1 MNTQCLSALYVAT
14 FASARTRK
22 RRQIMRHIRTV
33 NLCSPRPCK
42 QGSAP
47 RVATPTASQARQ
59 RSTKALDSRTK
70 SVVRRVVVKHPE
82 RRVIFIV
89 APGVHLLDLAGP
101 VQAFDSANGC
111 GCNYRLHFTGSTP
124 QVPSAVGLALTG
136 FGPMIPASGLD
147 GNDLVIVSG
156 VRWHDRTRREVLEEF
171 LRDYLRVAHR
181 SGATVGSVCSGAFG
195 LGEAGLLDGRRCTTH
210 WSCVKELQRRYP
222 KADVVDN
229 VLFVHDR
236 GVTTSAGIASG
247 IDLALS
253 FVEQDYGPQ
262 MTARV
267 ARDLV
272 VYFRR
277 TGAHHQLNV
286 FLDYRA
292 HLHVGVHRVQ
302 DWLNEHPAEP
312 APLARLASL
321 AAMSESTLTRA
332 FRANTG
338 LTPLQ
343 YQQRVR
349 LEMAAS
355 LMRDHRLTLEVVA
368 ERCGF
373 ADVRHFRRL
382 WTGAFGQPPSQSRKG
397 TADGHAAR

>member
-1 MNTQCLSALYVAT
+1 M
-14 FASARTRK
+14 K
-22 RRQIMRHIRTV
+22 R
-33 NLCSPRPCK
+33 
-42 QGSAP
+42 A
-47 RVATPTASQARQ
+47 
-59 RSTKALDSRTK
+59 
-70 SVVRRVVVKHPE
+70 E
-82 RRVIFIV
+82 RRVIFIL

-101 VQAFDSANGC
+101 VQTFDSANGC
-111 GCNYRLHFTGSTP
+111 GCDYRLHFIGASP

-136 FGPMIPASGLD
+136 FGPLIPANELD
-147 GNDLVIVSG
+147 RNHLVIVPG
-156 VRWHDRTRREVLEEF
+156 VRWRGRTRSEVLAGSQRE
-171 LRDYLRVAHR
+171 YLRIAHE

-210 WSCVKELQRRYP
+210 WSCVEELQRRYP
-222 KADVVDN
+222 NAEVLEN

-236 GVTTSAGIASG
+236 GVTTSAGNASG

-253 FVEQDYGPQ
+253 FVEQDHGSQ

-277 TGAHHQLNV
+277 SGTHHQLNV

-292 HLHVGVHRVQ
+292 HLHPGVHRVQ
-302 DWLNEHPAEP
+302 DWLNEHPGQA
-312 APLARLASL
+312 APLAKLASL
-321 AAMSESTLTRA
+321 AGMSESTLTRA

-343 YQQRVR
+343 YQQKVR
-349 LEMAAS
+349 LVLAAG
-355 LMRDHRLTLEVVA
+355 LMRDHRLTLEVIA

-382 WTGAFGQPPSQSRKG
+382 WTNAFGQSPSHSRKG
-397 TADGHAAR
+397 AANGHEFNREWKRITKQPQMNAEQRR

>member
-1 MNTQCLSALYVAT
+1 MK
-14 FASARTRK
+14 RDERK
-22 RRQIMRHIRTV
+22 I
-33 NLCSPRPCK
+33 
-42 QGSAP
+42 
-47 RVATPTASQARQ
+47 
-59 RSTKALDSRTK
+59 
-70 SVVRRVVVKHPE
+70 
-82 RRVIFIV
+82 IFIV

-101 VQAFDSANGC
+101 LQAFDSANGC
-111 GCNYRLHFTGSTP
+111 GGHYRLHFIGSTP
-124 QVPSAVGLALTG
+124 QVPSAVGIALTG
-136 FGPMIPASGLD
+136 FGPKIPADELD
-147 GNDLVIVSG
+147 QNDLVIVPG
-156 VRWHDRTRREVLEEF
+156 VRWRGRTRRDVLSES
-171 LRDYLRVAHR
+171 LRDYLRIAHR
-181 SGATVGSVCSGAFG
+181 SGAAIGSVCSGAFG
-195 LGEAGLLDGRRCTTH
+195 LGEAGLLEARRCTTH

-222 KADVVDN
+222 TAEVVDN

-236 GVTTSAGIASG
+236 GITTSAGIASG

-253 FVEQDYGPQ
+253 FIEQHYGPQ

-277 TGAHHQLNV
+277 TGAHHQLSV
-286 FLDYRA
+286 YLDYRA
-292 HLHVGVHRVQ
+292 HLHSGVHRVQ
-302 DWLNEHPAEP
+302 DWLNEHPGDP

-343 YQQRVR
+343 YQQKVR

-355 LMRDHRLTLEVVA
+355 LMRDHRLTLEVIA

-382 WTGAFGQPPSQSRKG
+382 WTTTFGQSPSHFRRA
-397 TADGHAAR
+397 TANGDEWTRLRQAYGAAGSG

>member
-1 MNTQCLSALYVAT
+1 
-14 FASARTRK
+14 
-22 RRQIMRHIRTV
+22 
-33 NLCSPRPCK
+33 
-42 QGSAP
+42 
-47 RVATPTASQARQ
+47 VATPTALQARQ
-59 RSTKALDSRTK
+59 RSTGGDPLRPRKRGSAPQKRSIRE
-70 SVVRRVVVKHPE
+70 RRPWLGEAHVKHLE

-156 VRWHDRTRREVLEEF
+156 VRWHGRTRRDVLEEF

-253 FVEQDYGPQ
+253 IVEQDYGPQ

-302 DWLNEHPAEP
+302 DWLNEHPAEA

-343 YQQRVR
+343 YQQKVR

-382 WTGAFGQPPSQSRKG
+382 WTGAFGQPPSQSRQG

>member
-1 MNTQCLSALYVAT
+1 MQPS
-14 FASARTRK
+14 
-22 RRQIMRHIRTV
+22 
-33 NLCSPRPCK
+33 
-42 QGSAP
+42 
-47 RVATPTASQARQ
+47 
-59 RSTKALDSRTK
+59 
-70 SVVRRVVVKHPE
+70 E
-82 RRVIFIV
+82 RRVIFLL

-101 VQAFDSANGC
+101 VQAFDSANQC
-111 GCNYRLHFTGSTP
+111 GGNYRLHFMGSSA
-124 QVPSAVGLALTG
+124 QVPSAVGIALTG
-136 FGPMIPASGLD
+136 FGPAIPANELSQ
-147 GNDLVIVSG
+147 NDLVLVPG
-156 VRWHDRTRREVLEEF
+156 VRWRGRTRGQVLSESLRE
-171 LRDYLRVAHR
+171 YLRTASH
-181 SGATVGSVCSGAFG
+181 SGAALSSVCSGAFA

-210 WSCVKELQRRYP
+210 WSCVNELQRRYP
-222 KADVVDN
+222 SAEVIDN
-229 VLFVHDR
+229 VLFVQDR

-253 FVEQDYGPQ
+253 FVEQDHGPQ
-262 MTARV
+262 LTACV

-286 FLDYRA
+286 YLDYRA
-292 HLHVGVHRVQ
+292 HLHSGVHRVQ

-321 AAMSESTLTRA
+321 AAMSQSTLTRA
-332 FRANTG
+332 FRASTG

-343 YQQRVR
+343 YQQKVR

-355 LMRDHRLTLEVVA
+355 LMRDRSLTLEVVA

-382 WTGAFGQPPSQSRKG
+382 WTSAFGQAPSRFRK
-397 TADGHAAR
+397 

>member
-1 MNTQCLSALYVAT
+1 MKPA
-14 FASARTRK
+14 K
-22 RRQIMRHIRTV
+22 
-33 NLCSPRPCK
+33 
-42 QGSAP
+42 
-47 RVATPTASQARQ
+47 
-59 RSTKALDSRTK
+59 
-70 SVVRRVVVKHPE
+70 
-82 RRVIFIV
+82 RRVIFV
-89 APGVHLLDLAGP
+89 LAPGVHLLDLAGP
-101 VQAFDSANGC
+101 VQTFDSANGC
-111 GCNYRLHFTGSTP
+111 GCNYLLHFIGASP

-136 FGPMIPASGLD
+136 FGPLIPANDLD
-147 GNDLVIVSG
+147 RNDLVIVPG
-156 VRWHDRTRREVLEEF
+156 VRWKGRTRTDVLTGAQRE
-171 LRDYLRVAHR
+171 YLQIAHQT
-181 SGATVGSVCSGAFG
+181 GAGVGSVCSGAFG

-222 KADVVDN
+222 KAEVLDD

-253 FVEQDYGPQ
+253 FVEQDHGAQ

-267 ARDLV
+267 GRDLV

-277 TGAHHQLNV
+277 SGAHHQLNV

-292 HLHVGVHRVQ
+292 HLHGGVHRVQ
-302 DWLNEHPAEP
+302 DWLNEHPAEA
-312 APLARLASL
+312 APLERLASL

-332 FRANTG
+332 FKANTG

-343 YQQRVR
+343 YQQKVR
-349 LEMAAS
+349 LEMAAT
-355 LMRDHRLTLEVVA
+355 LMRDHRLTLEVIA

-382 WTGAFGQPPSQSRKG
+382 WTMTFGQSPSHFRKA
-397 TADGHAAR
+397 TANGHESKPRMDANQNQPQMNADRRR

>member
-1 MNTQCLSALYVAT
+1 MKPA
-14 FASARTRK
+14 K
-22 RRQIMRHIRTV
+22 
-33 NLCSPRPCK
+33 
-42 QGSAP
+42 
-47 RVATPTASQARQ
+47 
-59 RSTKALDSRTK
+59 
-70 SVVRRVVVKHPE
+70 
-82 RRVIFIV
+82 RRVIFV
-89 APGVHLLDLAGP
+89 LAPGVHLLDLAGP
-101 VQAFDSANGC
+101 VQTFDSANGC
-111 GCNYRLHFTGSTP
+111 GSNYRLHFIGASP

-136 FGPMIPASGLD
+136 FGPLIPANELD
-147 GNDLVIVSG
+147 RNDLVIVPG
-156 VRWHDRTRREVLEEF
+156 VRWRGRTRSQVLSGPQRE
-171 LRDYLRVAHR
+171 YLKSAHQW
-181 SGATVGSVCSGAFG
+181 GATVGSVCSGAFG

-222 KADVVDN
+222 DAEVLDN

-253 FVEQDYGPQ
+253 FVEQDHGPQ

-277 TGAHHQLNV
+277 SGAHHQLNV

-292 HLHVGVHRVQ
+292 HVHPGVHRVQ

-312 APLARLASL
+312 APLANLASL

-343 YQQRVR
+343 YQQKVR
-349 LEMAAS
+349 LEMAAG
-355 LMRDHRLTLEVVA
+355 LMLDHRLTLEVIA

-382 WTGAFGQPPSQSRKG
+382 WTTTFGQAPSHSRKATANG
-397 TADGHAAR
+397 REFKPRIDTNDKTTADGSR

>member
-1 MNTQCLSALYVAT
+1 MKPA
-14 FASARTRK
+14 K
-22 RRQIMRHIRTV
+22 
-33 NLCSPRPCK
+33 
-42 QGSAP
+42 
-47 RVATPTASQARQ
+47 
-59 RSTKALDSRTK
+59 
-70 SVVRRVVVKHPE
+70 RRVVF
-82 RRVIFIV
+82 VI

-101 VQAFDSANGC
+101 AQTFDSANGC
-111 GCNYRLHFTGSTP
+111 GCDYRLHFIGASP
-124 QVPSAVGLALTG
+124 QVPSALGLALTG
-136 FGPMIPASGLD
+136 FGPLVPPHELD
-147 GNDLVIVSG
+147 RNDLVIVPG
-156 VRWHDRTRREVLEEF
+156 VRWRGRTRSAVLAESQ
-171 LRDYLRVAHR
+171 RVYLRVAHE
-181 SGATVGSVCSGAFG
+181 SGVIVGSVCSGAFG

-222 KADVVDN
+222 NAEVLEN

-277 TGAHHQLNV
+277 SGAHHQLNV

-292 HLHVGVHRVQ
+292 HLHPGVHRVQ
-302 DWLNEHPAEP
+302 DWLNEHPGET
-312 APLARLASL
+312 APLAKLASL
-321 AAMSESTLTRA
+321 AVMSESTLTRA
-332 FRANTG
+332 FRTSTG

-343 YQQRVR
+343 YQQKIR
-349 LEMAAS
+349 LEMAAT
-355 LMRDHRLTLEVVA
+355 LMRDHRLTLEVIA

-382 WTGAFGQPPSQSRKG
+382 WTSAFGQSPSHSRKV
-397 TADGHAAR
+397 TANGSAFAKPSAR

>member
-1 MNTQCLSALYVAT
+1 MKPA
-14 FASARTRK
+14 K
-22 RRQIMRHIRTV
+22 
-33 NLCSPRPCK
+33 
-42 QGSAP
+42 
-47 RVATPTASQARQ
+47 
-59 RSTKALDSRTK
+59 
-70 SVVRRVVVKHPE
+70 
-82 RRVIFIV
+82 RRVIFV
-89 APGVHLLDLAGP
+89 LAPGVHLLDLAGP
-101 VQAFDSANGC
+101 VQTFDSANGC
-111 GCNYRLHFTGSTP
+111 GCDYRLHFIGESP
-124 QVPSAVGLALTG
+124 QVPSAVGLALTA
-136 FGPMIPASGLD
+136 FGPLIPANELD
-147 GNDLVIVSG
+147 RNDLVIVPG
-156 VRWHDRTRREVLEEF
+156 VRWKGRTRSEVLAGFQRE
-171 LRDYLRVAHR
+171 YLRIAHQ
-181 SGATVGSVCSGAFG
+181 SDATVGSVCSGAFG

-210 WSCVKELQRRYP
+210 WSCVKELQQRYP
-222 KADVVDN
+222 NAEVLEN

-253 FVEQDYGPQ
+253 FVEQDHGPQ

-277 TGAHHQLNV
+277 SGAHHQLNV

-292 HLHVGVHRVQ
+292 HLHPGVHRVQ

-312 APLARLASL
+312 APLAKLASL

-343 YQQRVR
+343 YQQKVR
-349 LEMAAS
+349 LEMAAG
-355 LMRDHRLTLEVVA
+355 LMRDHRLTLEVIA

-382 WTGAFGQPPSQSRKG
+382 WTNAFGQSPSHSRKA
-397 TADGHAAR
+397 TANGHEFNANGRELTQIKGEELNRR

>member
-1 MNTQCLSALYVAT
+1 M
-14 FASARTRK
+14 
-22 RRQIMRHIRTV
+22 I
-33 NLCSPRPCK
+33 
-42 QGSAP
+42 
-47 RVATPTASQARQ
+47 
-59 RSTKALDSRTK
+59 
-70 SVVRRVVVKHPE
+70 HPE
-82 RRVIFIV
+82 RRVIFIL

-111 GCNYRLHFTGSTP
+111 GCRYRLHFIGSSP
-124 QVPSAVGLALTG
+124 QVPSAVGIALTG
-136 FGPMIPASGLD
+136 FGPIVPANLLNQ
-147 GNDLVIVSG
+147 NDLVIVPG
-156 VRWHDRTRREVLEEF
+156 VRWKDRTRREVLSESS
-171 LRDYLRVAHR
+171 RDYLRIAHR
-181 SGATVGSVCSGAFG
+181 AGSAIGSVCSGAFG

-210 WSCVKELQRRYP
+210 WSCVGELQRRYP
-222 KADVVDN
+222 SAEVIDD
-229 VLFVHDR
+229 VLFVQDR

-253 FVEQDYGPQ
+253 FIEQDYGPQ
-262 MTARV
+262 MTARA

-277 TGAHHQLNV
+277 TGEHHQLNV
-286 FLDYRA
+286 YLDYRA
-292 HLHVGVHRVQ
+292 HLHSGVHRVQ

-321 AAMSESTLTRA
+321 AAMSASTLSRA
-332 FRANTG
+332 FKANTR

-343 YQQRVR
+343 YQQKVR

-355 LMRDHRLTLEVVA
+355 LMRDHRLTLEVIA

-382 WTGAFGQPPSQSRKG
+382 WTATFGQAPSHSRRATANGHDSKPRMDANG
-397 TADGHAAR
+397 REQKTKTADSHR

>member
-1 MNTQCLSALYVAT
+1 M
-14 FASARTRK
+14 
-22 RRQIMRHIRTV
+22 
-33 NLCSPRPCK
+33 
-42 QGSAP
+42 
-47 RVATPTASQARQ
+47 
-59 RSTKALDSRTK
+59 
-70 SVVRRVVVKHPE
+70 KHPE
-82 RRVIFIV
+82 RRVIFIL

-101 VQAFDSANGC
+101 VQAFDSAAGC
-111 GCNYRLHFTGSTP
+111 GANYRLHFTGSSS
-124 QVPSAVGLALTG
+124 QIPSAVGIALTG
-136 FGPMIPASGLD
+136 FGPVIPANELD
-147 GNDLVIVSG
+147 QNDLVIVPG
-156 VRWHDRTRREVLEEF
+156 VRWKGRTRREVLLESA
-171 LRDYLRVAHR
+171 RDYLQIAHR

-222 KADVVDN
+222 SAEVIDN

-253 FVEQDYGPQ
+253 FIEQDYGPQ
-262 MTARV
+262 MTAKV

-277 TGAHHQLNV
+277 TGTHHQLNV
-286 FLDYRA
+286 YLDYRA
-292 HLHVGVHRVQ
+292 HLHSGVHRVQ

-312 APLARLASL
+312 APLPRLASL

-343 YQQRVR
+343 YQQKVR
-349 LEMAAS
+349 LGMAAS
-355 LMRDHRLTLEVVA
+355 LMRDHRLTLEVIA

-382 WTGAFGQPPSQSRKG
+382 WTTTFGQSPSHFRKG
-397 TADGHAAR
+397 TANGHELEPRIDSNRNREWTRIDANERRGIQPQMNADRVSVAG

>member
-1 MNTQCLSALYVAT
+1 MKPA
-14 FASARTRK
+14 K
-22 RRQIMRHIRTV
+22 
-33 NLCSPRPCK
+33 
-42 QGSAP
+42 
-47 RVATPTASQARQ
+47 
-59 RSTKALDSRTK
+59 
-70 SVVRRVVVKHPE
+70 
-82 RRVIFIV
+82 RRVIFV
-89 APGVHLLDLAGP
+89 LAPGVHLLDLAGP
-101 VQAFDSANGC
+101 VQTFDSANGC
-111 GCNYRLHFTGSTP
+111 GCNYGLHFIGASP

-136 FGPMIPASGLD
+136 FGPLIPANELD
-147 GNDLVIVSG
+147 RNDLVIVPG
-156 VRWHDRTRREVLEEF
+156 VRWKGRTRSDVLTGTQRE
-171 LRDYLRVAHR
+171 YLQIAYQT
-181 SGATVGSVCSGAFG
+181 GASVGSVCSGAFG
-195 LGEAGLLDGRRCTTH
+195 LGEAGLLNGRRCTTH

-222 KADVVDN
+222 NAEVLDN
-229 VLFVHDR
+229 VLFVHDS

-253 FVEQDYGPQ
+253 FVEQDHGAQ
-262 MTARV
+262 MAARV

-277 TGAHHQLNV
+277 SGAHHQLNV

-292 HLHVGVHRVQ
+292 HLHSGVHRVQ
-302 DWLNEHPAEP
+302 DWLNEHPAEA

-343 YQQRVR
+343 YQQKVR

-355 LMRDHRLTLEVVA
+355 LMRDHRLTLDVIA

-382 WTGAFGQPPSQSRKG
+382 WTTTFGQSPSHFRKATANG
-397 TADGHAAR
+397 HEWTRIEGENLTADGRR